1 MFDVHILDAANA
13 DDWDSLVDR
22 TPDSSLYHL
31 LDWGE
36 TLANLYGY
44 KKYYFTANSEDEI
57 LGAFPLTHVKSRFF
71 GNRLISSPFC
81 EYGGPIAD
89 PSLSNQETHDVIRLL
104 LDAAHN
110 LATHLNV
117 EYIEARGIR
126 SKVTENLMINGGYV
140 NLQRYMT
147 FRVDLARDIDEI
159 WASLHKNRT
168 RKSIKK
174 AMKSNVVTREVD
186 NTEQLTAFYSLYLKS
201 EKRLGSPPHK
211 YELFKKLYE
220 TFRPKDRMKVFLAY
234 YGETPIGAIIVFCH
248 RKTIFDWNSVTDYK
262 YRNLNSHNLLL
273 WKVMEWGSAHG
284 YQTLDLGRTRRG
296 TTISDFKSGWGGVET
311 NLSEHICYMGPE
323 KREPADAM
331 QRKYRYLSKAWS
343 FLPSSLAE
351 RIGPI
356 IISGIAL

>member
-1 MFDVHILDAANA
+1 MFDVHIIDANDAN
-13 DDWDSLVDR
+13 DWDNLVER

-31 LDWGE
+31 WDWGE
-36 TLANLYGY
+36 TLANLYRY
-44 KKYYFTANSEDEI
+44 KKYYFTASSKDGI
-57 LGAFPLTHVKSRFF
+57 IGAFPLTHVKSRFF

-89 PSLSNQETHDVIRLL
+89 PSLSDQETHDVISAL
-104 LDAAHN
+104 LDAAQH
-110 LATHLNV
+110 LAERLNV
-117 EYIEARGIR
+117 EYIETRGIR
-126 SKVTENLMINGGYV
+126 SKIIEDMMLQSGYV
-140 NLQRYMT
+140 DLQRYMT
-147 FRVDLARDIDEI
+147 YKVDLTRDVDEI

-174 AMKSNVVTREVD
+174 AIKSNVATREVD
-186 NTEQLTAFYSLYLKS
+186 KTEQLKEFYTLYLKS

-211 YELFKKLYE
+211 YELFRKLYE

-234 YGETPIGAIIVFCH
+234 YSEIPIGGIIVYCH
-248 RKTIFDWNSVTDYK
+248 RKTIFDWNSVTDYA

-273 WKVMEWGSAHG
+273 WNVIEWGNAHG
-284 YQTLDLGRTRRG
+284 YQNLDLGRTRKG

-311 NLSEHICYMGPE
+311 NLSEHIYYLGLE
-323 KREPADAM
+323 KKEPADAM
-331 QRKYRYLSKAWS
+331 QRKYRYLAKAWS

-351 RIGPI
+351 VIGPR